1 MFRTILAFA
10 FLISL
15 FLPLSYAQKQT
26 TAKDFIISK
35 EFLSVQDGLASRDV
49 FCVIQDKN
57 GFIWFGTKYGLNRY
71 DGKIF
76 KLFSSKNGL
85 SSNIISNL
93 QLLENNQI
101 IIQYGNQWG
110 PNVLDAKMD
119 LIDASTFEISAFRNE
134 MIKDPISKNIKSFLE
149 DFKNGLS
156 KRVLKL
162 PLSDCADKTLSLQ
175 KDAIVYTRAD
185 LSAQIVVNGSDG
197 VYYIENK
204 QAIRLLNTSDFS
216 TSFDGNINHFFKD
229 ALNNIWICTQQG
241 VFKISLTTNYFQTYY
256 TVEQQSTESAQ
267 QSRGIFVTQNANE
280 ETVYVNAIA
289 ALFAGDQTFKFD
301 DWQYALLRID
311 NKIYSAGIQMH
322 EFDADKFSLIRT
334 YTIFPDKNEI
344 IFSIYQ
350 QNDSILYLGAA
361 FKIYAYNRFTHTSKA
376 LPHNTTD
383 IPELKNVYRIFNSSK
398 GVLAVAENGIFLI
411 DKGQITD
418 YYGPFSKDKNKH
430 LAIKSFLDV
439 HEDKNKCLWI
449 ATNGEGLFKWN
460 WNNAGANTKLEQITN
475 NDGLSSMVLYRIE
488 EDNSNNLW
496 ISSDE
501 GIARFNPMNNEI
513 RIFRA
518 EDGLPHHEFNRISSF
533 KAEDGR
539 IYFGAMNGVVGFN
552 PLDFKKSNVTHHV
565 PFQVIGI
572 TKYSKNKEKAL
583 DWFSGNSNKS
593 IVFLPSDK
601 LIKIEYAL
609 LDYKTRKKKYAY
621 RINSV
626 QKDWIYT
633 NDNSLSIG
641 SPPYGN
647 HSIEIKAQLEDGT
660 WIENSLIIPIT
671 VVRPFYLQTWFIVL
685 ALLIFIGIILAVIWF
700 RSQKLKAENV
710 NLERK
715 IMQRT
720 KDLHAALGDKDILLK
735 ELHHRVKN
743 NLQIITGL
751 LELQKAQLTDKKA
764 IEALNEG
771 QIRLSS
777 IALIHQNF
785 YNGEHLEAV
794 SFNSFLNDLVF
805 TVKKLFENKDRVI
818 QTNVNSSDISIDIN
832 IAIPLGLIIN
842 ELLTNSY
849 KYIPQHQPEKKID
862 IDLVVLEN
870 DNYELTFKDNG
881 PGLPEHI
888 NFENSKT
895 LGLRLIR
902 GLSQQIKG
910 SVTYRFDEGAVFVVR
925 FKAKSI
931 IKSSLS

>member
-1 MFRTILAFA
+1 MNKVKLVLVCLLVLLQT
-10 FLISL
+10 
-15 FLPLSYAQKQT
+15 LSFAQKQT
-26 TAKDFIISK
+26 IAKDFIISK

-71 DGKIF
+71 DGTIF
-76 KLFSSKNGL
+76 KLFTSKNGL

-101 IIQYGNQWG
+101 IIQYGNQWD
-110 PNVLDAKMD
+110 PNKLESRMD
-119 LIDASTFEISAFRNE
+119 LINASTFEISAFKNE
-134 MIKDPISKNIKSFLE
+134 IIKDPKSKKIERFLDDYQKGQSSRIKE
-149 DFKNGLS
+149 
-156 KRVLKL
+156 L
-162 PLSDCADKTLSLQ
+162 PLSDCADKNLSLE
-175 KDAIVYTRAD
+175 KDATVYTRAD

-204 QAIRLLNTSDFS
+204 KAIRVLNTSDFS
-216 TSFDGNINHFFKD
+216 TSFDGNITHFFKD
-229 ALNNIWICTQQG
+229 ALKNIWICTQQG
-241 VFKISLTTNYFQTYY
+241 VFKISLTANYFKTYY

-267 QSRGIFVTQNANE
+267 QSRGIFVSQNANK

-322 EFDADKFSLIRT
+322 EFDSDKFSLIRT
-334 YTIFPDKNEI
+334 YTIFPDKSEI

-350 QNDSILYLGAA
+350 QNDSILYLGAI
-361 FKIYAYNRFTHTSKA
+361 FNIYAYNRFTHTTKA
-376 LPHNTTD
+376 LPYKTTD
-383 IPELKNVYRIFNSSK
+383 IPVLKNVYRIFNSSK
-398 GVLAVAENGIFLI
+398 GVLALAENGIFLI
-411 DKGQITD
+411 KKGQIAD
-418 YYGPFSKDKNKH
+418 YYGPFSKDKNKY
-430 LAIKSFLDV
+430 LAINSFLDV

-449 ATNGEGLFKWN
+449 ATNGEGLYKWN
-460 WNNAGANTKLEQITN
+460 WNKLGANTKLEQLTN

-501 GIARFNPMNNEI
+501 GIARLNPINNEI
-513 RIFRA
+513 RLFRA

-539 IYFGAMNGVVGFN
+539 IFFGALNGVVGFN

-572 TKYSKNKEKAL
+572 TKYSKNKEQVL

-621 RINSV
+621 RISSV

-647 HSIEIKAQLEDGT
+647 HTIEIMAQLEDGT
-660 WIENSLIIPIT
+660 WLEDSLKIQIA
-671 VVRPFYLQTWFIVL
+671 VLRPFYLQIWFLVL
-685 ALLIFIGIILAVIWF
+685 SFLVFIGIVVSVIWF
-700 RSQKLKAENV
+700 RSQRLKAQNA
-710 NLERK
+710 NLEQK
-715 IMQRT
+715 IIERT
-720 KDLHAALGDKDILLK
+720 KDLQTALGDKDILLK

-785 YNGEHLEAV
+785 YSGDKLESV
-794 SFNSFLNDLVF
+794 SFNSFLNDLVS
-805 TVKKLFENKDRVI
+805 TVKRMFGTKEHPI
-818 QTNVNSSDISIDIN
+818 ESSIKSADISIDIN
-832 IAIPLGLIIN
+832 SAIPLGLILN

-849 KYIPQHQPEKKID
+849 KYLPTNQPNKKIE
-862 IDLVVLEN
+862 IELHELEA
-870 DNYELTFKDNG
+870 DNFELTYKDNG
-881 PGLPEHI
+881 PGLPE
-888 NFENSKT
+888 NVSFENSKT

-902 GLSQQIKG
+902 GLAQQIKG
-910 SVTYRFDEGAVFVVR
+910 SVDYKFEKGSVFRVR

-931 IKSSLS
+931 K